1 MDLERIEMDS
11 AEDARRAS
19 GETINSLFQPDALVN
34 DQYLESFRR
43 GAALEPERELMLAI
57 LEDAIKTLQEHHG
70 ALSVKKKRLFEE
82 TRNWFFSDDATWIF
96 SFVSVCATLGL
107 NPDYLRKGLS
117 RRRDFSRNASLN

>member
-1 MDLERIEMDS
+1 MDLEKVEIDS
-11 AEDARRAS
+11 TEETRPAS

-57 LEDAIKTLQEHHG
+57 LEDAVKTLQENRG

-82 TRNWFFSDDATWIF
+82 TRDWFFSDDSTWIF
-96 SFVSVCATLGL
+96 SFVSVCTALGL

-117 RRRDFSRNASLN
+117 RWHDLSLSASLN